1 MEITNHKLKA
11 ENTSEIIIQ
20 DSTNNKGGIIIPK
33 FIIIHFTAG
42 RSAESS
48 AEWFKN
54 PTAKASAHIIIGKTG
69 KVIQQVDF
77 NSLAWHAGKS
87 KWASINSFNDNSI
100 GIELDNPG
108 RLNKVGEKYLSWF
121 KKEYSKENI
130 VELQHKHEKTPSFW
144 YEFTEQQIETCFNI
158 CKLLMEEYKIQD
170 ILGHDDIAPYRK
182 NDPGP
187 IFPMESFRAKL
198 LGREDDTADT
208 YEITAT
214 NVNIRKGPGVDFDSY
229 GQIKKGQKV
238 EFMKSNMG

>member
-77 NSLAWHAGKS
+77 NSLALMITLLA
-87 KWASINSFNDNSI
+87 
-100 GIELDNPG
+100 
-108 RLNKVGEKYLSWF
+108 LSL
-121 KKEYSKENI
+121 I
-130 VELQHKHEKTPSFW
+130 TP
-144 YEFTEQQIETCFNI
+144 
-158 CKLLMEEYKIQD
+158 
-170 ILGHDDIAPYRK
+170 
-182 NDPGP
+182 
-187 IFPMESFRAKL
+187 
-198 LGREDDTADT
+198 ED
-208 YEITAT
+208 
-214 NVNIRKGPGVDFDSY
+214 
-229 GQIKKGQKV
+229 
-238 EFMKSNMG
+238 